1 MRKYVNFQLF
11 FLMWD
16 QQLNFL
22 VIKKP
27 LFSYPGRAHN
37 VRGIRSGFG
46 LYHSSKL
53 LNFMEHT
60 AFFFPFS
67 ELEGHNSPYLR
78 GKLTVIS

>member
-1 MRKYVNFQLF
+1 
-11 FLMWD
+11 MWD

-60 AFFFPFS
+60 AFFFFLSLNLKVIIVLTS
-67 ELEGHNSPYLR
+67 EAN
-78 GKLTVIS
+78 